1 MASRGLSY
9 GSIRVYLS
17 GVRFVQIIQGLPD
30 LAVSSLPRLDY
41 VLKGICRSVPSR
53 SRRQHLPIT
62 PEILRLLFQAWSHQ
76 PITFDA
82 VLFWATCCV
91 GEFACPS
98 WGAFTNSMLSFGDVS
113 VDSHSSPTYISLL
126 HCQSK
131 TDVFGAGVRI
141 DLIRVDGPIC
151 PVMSLLS
158 YLAMRGSQSGPLFQF
173 KNGSPLSRRRL
184 VGAVHESLALT
195 GLDVSRFNRHS
206 FQIGATTTAAAC
218 GIEDL
223 LNQTLVRWKSS
234 AFTRYILTP
243 RSTLVRVSQS
253 LLSC

>member
-53 SRRQHLPIT
+53 SSRQRLPIT
-62 PEILRLLFQAWSHQ
+62 PKILRLLFQAWSHQ

-91 GEFACPS
+91 GEFTCPS
-98 WGAFTNSMLSFGDVS
+98 WGALTNSMLSFGDVS

-141 DLIRVDGPIC
+141 YLIRVDGPIC
-151 PVMSLLS
+151 PVKSLS
-158 YLAMRGSQSGPLFQF
+158 YLAIRGSQSGPLFQF
-173 KNGSPLSRRRL
+173 INGSPLSRRRL

-218 GIEDL
+218 GIKDL
-223 LNQTLVRWKSS
+223 LIQTLGRWKSS

-243 RSTLVRVSQS
+243 RSILVRVSQT